1 MKARA
6 ARAGNGAPAL
16 ALSRRAL
23 AIEVSPTVAMSQ
35 RAAALKAK
43 GADVLDFSVGEPD
56 QPTPAHVAAAAV
68 AAIGKGR
75 TKYTSSAGL
84 PELRDAVAMRYQ
96 KDFGVGFSASE
107 VAITAGGKQAL
118 YLVCQALL
126 DRGDEAIIP
135 SPHWPTFSEAVR
147 LAGAR
152 PVLVHA
158 REKDGFKVTARMVG
172 KAVTPRTRA
181 VILNSPSNPT
191 GAVIEPA
198 DLRAIGAL
206 ARRGKFALLYDDT
219 YARLGFESSDPG
231 LQALRD
237 AIGDRLVVLGTAS
250 KSYCMTGWRIGWVL
264 GSKALVDACAAL
276 VSHSTQCP
284 ATFAQVGAVE
294 ALTGPQQLVAE
305 LAAEYR
311 RRRDFIH
318 PAVSA
323 IPGVTCVE
331 PGGGFYL
338 FPNVSRYL
346 RDSLSS
352 SLELA
357 GRLLDEERVA
367 VVAGEGFA
375 APGYL
380 RISFARSMEDLREGA
395 KRIASFFSRLQP
407 R

>member
-1 MKARA
+1 VKARA
-6 ARAGNGAPAL
+6 ARRGDGAAL
-16 ALSRRAL
+16 GLSRRAL

-43 GADVLDFSVGEPD
+43 GEDVLDFSVGEPD
-56 QPTPAHVAAAAV
+56 QPTPKHIAAAAV
-68 AAIGKGR
+68 AAIGNGR
-75 TKYTSSAGL
+75 TRYTSSAGL
-84 PELRDAVAMRYQ
+84 PELRAAVAMRYQ
-96 KDFGVGFSASE
+96 KDFGVGFSESE

-118 YLVCQALL
+118 YLACQALL

-147 LAGAR
+147 LAGAG
-152 PVLVHA
+152 PVLVRA
-158 REKDGFKVTARMVG
+158 SEKDGFKVTARMVG
-172 KAVTPRTRA
+172 KAVTARTRA

-191 GAVIEPA
+191 GAVIDPD
-198 DLRAIGAL
+198 DLHAIGDL
-206 ARRGKFALLYDDT
+206 ARRRGFALLYDDT
-219 YARLGFESSDPG
+219 YARLGFGSSADPG

-237 AIGDRLVVLGTAS
+237 AVGDLFVVLGTAS

-264 GSKALVDACAAL
+264 GPRPLVDACAAL

-284 ATFAQVGAVE
+284 AAFAQVGAVE

-318 PAVSA
+318 PAIAA
-323 IPGVTCVE
+323 IPGITCVQ

-346 RDSLSS
+346 RGPVSTSLD
-352 SLELA
+352 LA
-357 GRLLDEERVA
+357 GRLLDEEKVA

-380 RISFARSMEDLREGA
+380 RISFARSMDDLREGA
-395 KRIASFFSRLQP
+395 RRVAAFFSRLEP

>member
-1 MKARA
+1 VKARG
-6 ARAGNGAPAL
+6 RKAGQGAGL
-16 ALSRRAL
+16 GLSRRAL
-23 AIEVSPTVAMSQ
+23 GIEVSPTVAMSQ

-56 QPTPAHVAAAAV
+56 QPTPKHIAAAAV
-68 AAIGKGR
+68 AAIGNGR
-75 TKYTSSAGL
+75 TRYTSSAGI
-84 PELRDAVAMRYQ
+84 PELRAAVAMRYRS
-96 KDFGVGFSASE
+96 DFGVGFSESE

-118 YLVCQALL
+118 YLACQALL

-152 PVLVHA
+152 PVLVRA
-158 REKDGFKVTARMVG
+158 NEKDGFKVTARMV
-172 KAVTPRTRA
+172 ARACTPKTRA
-181 VILNSPSNPT
+181 IILNSPSNPT
-191 GAVIEPA
+191 GAVIEDG
-198 DLRAIGAL
+198 DLRAIGDL
-206 ARRGKFALLYDDT
+206 ARRRKLTLLYDDT
-219 YARLGFESSDPG
+219 YARLGFGSPDPD

-237 AIGDRLVVLGTAS
+237 AIGERFVVLGTAS

-264 GSKALVDACAAL
+264 GPKPLVDACAAL

-284 ATFAQVGAVE
+284 AAFAQVGAVE
-294 ALTGPQQLVAE
+294 ALTGPQQLVAD

-318 PAVSA
+318 PAIA
-323 IPGVTCVE
+323 GIPGLTCVQ

-346 RDSLSS
+346 GGPVPTSLD
-352 SLELA
+352 LA
-357 GRLLDEERVA
+357 GRLLDEEKVA

-380 RISFARSMEDLREGA
+380 RISFARSMDDLREGA
-395 KRIASFFSRLQP
+395 RRIAAFFSRLP
-407 R
+407 AR

>member
-1 MKARA
+1 MK
-6 ARAGNGAPAL
+6 GNGLAL
-16 ALSRRAL
+16 DLSRRAL

-35 RAAALKAK
+35 RASALKAK
-43 GADVLDFSVGEPD
+43 GEDVLDFSVGEPD
-56 QPTPAHVAAAAV
+56 QPTPAHISAAAV
-68 AAIGKGR
+68 AAIGSGR
-75 TKYTSSAGL
+75 TRYTPSAGL
-84 PELRDAVAMRYQ
+84 PELRSAVAARYQ
-96 KDFGVGFSASE
+96 KDFGVGFAPSE

-118 YLVCQALL
+118 YLACQALL

-152 PVLVHA
+152 PVLVRA
-158 REKDGFKVTARMVG
+158 SEKDGFKVTARMIA
-172 KAVTPRTRA
+172 KATSPRTRA

-191 GAVIEPA
+191 GAVMAPE

-206 ARRGKFALLYDDT
+206 ARRRKFALLYDDT
-219 YARLGFESSDPG
+219 YARLSFGKSADPG

-237 AIGDRLVVLGTAS
+237 AVGERFVVLGTAS
-250 KSYCMTGWRIGWVL
+250 KSYCMTGWRIGWIL
-264 GSKALVDACAAL
+264 GPKALVDACAAL

-284 ATFAQVGAVE
+284 TTFAQVGAVE
-294 ALTGPQQLVAE
+294 ALNGPQALVAE

-311 RRRDFIH
+311 RRLDFIH
-318 PAVSA
+318 PQIAA

-338 FPNVSRYL
+338 FPNVTRYL
-346 RDSLSS
+346 GGPVPTTLD
-352 SLELA
+352 LA

-367 VVAGEGFA
+367 VVAGEGFG

-380 RISFARSMEDLREGA
+380 RLSFARSMEDLREGT
-395 KRIASFFSRLQP
+395 KRITAFFSRLQA

>member
-1 MKARA
+1 MKSRGGQA
-6 ARAGNGAPAL
+6 NGGAL
-16 ALSRRAL
+16 SLSRRAL
-23 AIEVSPTVAMSQ
+23 GIEVSPTVAMSQ

-56 QPTPAHVAAAAV
+56 QPTPKHIAAAAV
-68 AAIGKGR
+68 AAIGNGR
-75 TKYTSSAGL
+75 TRYTSSAGI
-84 PELRDAVAMRYQ
+84 PELRAAVAARY
-96 KDFGVGFSASE
+96 KDDFAVAFSESE

-118 YLVCQALL
+118 YLACQALL

-152 PVLVHA
+152 PVLVRA
-158 REKDGFKVTARMVG
+158 DETDGFKVTARMVA
-172 KAVTPRTRA
+172 KAVTPKTRA

-191 GAVIEPA
+191 GAVIEPD
-198 DLRAIGAL
+198 DLRAIGEL
-206 ARRGKFALLYDDT
+206 ARRRRFALLYDDT
-219 YARLGFESSDPG
+219 YARLGFGNSADPG

-237 AIGDRLVVLGTAS
+237 ALGDRFVVLGTAS

-264 GSKALVDACAAL
+264 GPKPLVDACAAL

-284 ATFAQVGAVE
+284 AAFAQVGAVE
-294 ALTGPQQLVAE
+294 ALTGPQGLVAD

-318 PAVSA
+318 PAIAA
-323 IPGVTCVE
+323 IPGVTCVQ

-346 RDSLSS
+346 GGSLPA
-352 SLELA
+352 SLDLA

-395 KRIASFFSRLQP
+395 KRIAAFFGRLQP

>member
-1 MKARA
+1 VKARGAQAGRA
-6 ARAGNGAPAL
+6 AAL

-56 QPTPAHVAAAAV
+56 QPTPKHIADAAV

-75 TKYTSSAGL
+75 TRYTSSAGI
-84 PELRDAVAMRYQ
+84 PELRAAVAMRYRI
-96 KDFGVGFSASE
+96 DFGVGFSESE

-152 PVLVHA
+152 PVLVRAH
-158 REKDGFKVTARMVG
+158 EKDGFKVTARMVARACTA
-172 KAVTPRTRA
+172 KTRA
-181 VILNSPSNPT
+181 LILNSPSNPT
-191 GAVIEPA
+191 GAVIEA
-198 DLRAIGAL
+198 DELRAIGRL
-206 ARRGKFALLYDDT
+206 ARRRKFALLYDDT
-219 YARLGFESSDPG
+219 YARLGFGSSGGPG
-231 LQALRD
+231 LQALRE
-237 AIGDRLVVLGTAS
+237 ALGDGFVVLGTAS

-264 GSKALVDACAAL
+264 GPKPLVDACAAL

-284 ATFAQVGAVE
+284 AAFAQVGAVE
-294 ALTGPQQLVAE
+294 ALTGPQQLVAD

-318 PAVSA
+318 PAIA
-323 IPGVTCVE
+323 GIPGITCVQ

-346 RDSLSS
+346 GGPVPTSLD
-352 SLELA
+352 LA
-357 GRLLDEERVA
+357 GRLLDEEKVA

-395 KRIASFFSRLQP
+395 KRIASFFSRLP
-407 R
+407 AR

>member
-6 ARAGNGAPAL
+6 GKAAKGAAVG
-16 ALSRRAL
+16 LSRRAL

-43 GADVLDFSVGEPD
+43 GTDVLDFSVGEPD
-56 QPTPAHVAAAAV
+56 QPTPGHIAAAAV
-68 AAIGKGR
+68 AAIGNGR
-75 TKYTSSAGL
+75 TRYTSSAGI
-84 PELRDAVAMRYQ
+84 PELRAAVAMRYR
-96 KDFGVGFSASE
+96 KDFNVGFSDSE

-118 YLVCQALL
+118 YLACQALL

-152 PVLVHA
+152 PVLV
-158 REKDGFKVTARMVG
+158 RSDEKDGFKVTARMVARAATA
-172 KAVTPRTRA
+172 KTRA

-191 GAVIEPA
+191 GAVIDPD
-198 DLRAIGAL
+198 DLRAIGEL
-206 ARRGKFALLYDDT
+206 ARRRSFALLYDDT
-219 YARLGFESSDPG
+219 YARLGFGSSEAPG

-237 AIGDRLVVLGTAS
+237 AVGDRFVVLGTAS
-250 KSYCMTGWRIGWVL
+250 KSYCMTGWRIGWLL
-264 GSKALVDACAAL
+264 GPKPLVDACAAL

-284 ATFAQVGAVE
+284 AAFAQVGAVE
-294 ALTGPQQLVAE
+294 ALTGPQELVAD

-318 PAVSA
+318 PAIA
-323 IPGVTCVE
+323 GIPGITCVQ

-346 RDSLSS
+346 RGPVSTSLD
-352 SLELA
+352 LA

-395 KRIASFFSRLQP
+395 KRIAAFFSRLQA

>member
-1 MKARA
+1 MKSRGGQA
-6 ARAGNGAPAL
+6 NGGAL
-16 ALSRRAL
+16 SLSRRAL
-23 AIEVSPTVAMSQ
+23 GIEVSPTVAMSQ

-56 QPTPAHVAAAAV
+56 QPTPKHIAAAAV
-68 AAIGKGR
+68 AAIGNGR
-75 TKYTSSAGL
+75 TRYTSSAGI
-84 PELRDAVAMRYQ
+84 PELRAAVAARY
-96 KDFGVGFSASE
+96 KDDFGVAFSESE

-118 YLVCQALL
+118 YLACQALL

-152 PVLVHA
+152 PVLVRA
-158 REKDGFKVTARMVG
+158 DERDGFKVTARMVA
-172 KAVTPRTRA
+172 KAVTPKTRA

-191 GAVIEPA
+191 GAVIEPD
-198 DLRAIGAL
+198 DLRAIGEL
-206 ARRGKFALLYDDT
+206 ARRRRFALLYDDT
-219 YARLGFESSDPG
+219 YARLGFGNSADPG

-237 AIGDRLVVLGTAS
+237 ALGDRFVVLGTAS

-264 GSKALVDACAAL
+264 GPKPLVDACAAL

-284 ATFAQVGAVE
+284 AAFAQVGAVE
-294 ALTGPQQLVAE
+294 ALTGPQGLVAD

-318 PAVSA
+318 PAIAA
-323 IPGVTCVE
+323 IPGVTCVQ

-346 RDSLSS
+346 GGSLPA
-352 SLELA
+352 SLDLA

-395 KRIASFFSRLQP
+395 KRIAAFFGRLQP